1 MELAR
6 RISPL
11 NLLLISINGM
21 VGSAWLFAPLY
32 AAQLAGSGALVAWF
46 IGGVA
51 TLLIAFTFAELSSM
65 FPVAG
70 GTAQIPQLSHGSF
83 TSFMV
88 SWTAWLSS
96 LTMAPI
102 EVMAVLQ
109 YSASYLLHHPE
120 YAIPTLVHKV
130 NGVPVLT
137 SFGFVC
143 AVILMLV
150 MSIINV
156 ASFKG
161 LLRFNWLIFSFKLLV
176 ILLTIL
182 FLIDKQFYPQN
193 FSDFPIQ
200 LTSNWHGILAAV
212 ASGGIAFAFT
222 GFKHGVELAGEAKN
236 IRIGIPL
243 AIAGSVIICLLL
255 YLGLQVAFIG
265 ALNPSSLANGW
276 QQLSFPGD
284 FGPFAGIALSLGM
297 IWLLKLLYID
307 AAVSPLGAGLI
318 YMTSTARILYAMSDN
333 SFVPKFLTRLN
344 KEHLPIAAIII
355 NFVIG
360 LFLFLPLP
368 GWQAMVDFLVSA
380 MVISYAMGPISLLS
394 LRRQLATHKRLFH
407 LPYANYWCPIAFYC
421 CNLISY
427 WTGWETIWKL
437 DIALI
442 IGVVFFFTAY
452 KRKKLQGQELGF
464 RSLPW
469 IISYFLGMTI
479 ISYLGNFGGGINV
492 IPFGWD
498 FLAIAIFSIII
509 LCLAVNERLSY
520 PEFESN
526 LSFSNIA
533 NNNTV
538 EGSSLCIT
546 SLNK

>member
-1 MELAR
+1 MELSR

-32 AAQLAGSGALVAWF
+32 AAQLAGSGAIIAWL
-46 IGGVA
+46 IGGIA

-70 GTAQIPQLSHGSF
+70 GTAQIPQISHGSL
-83 TSFMV
+83 TSFIV
-88 SWTAWLSS
+88 SWAAWLSS

-102 EVMAVLQ
+102 EVMAILQ
-109 YSASYLLHHPE
+109 YAASYLLQHPE
-120 YAIPTLVHKV
+120 ISFPTIVHKV

-137 SFGFVC
+137 TIGFVC
-143 AVILMLV
+143 AVVLMLL

-161 LLRFNWLIFSFKLLV
+161 LIRWNSFIFLFKVFV
-176 ILLTIL
+176 IILTIT
-182 FLIDKQFYPQN
+182 FLIDAQFNQQN
-193 FSDFPIQ
+193 FSDFSFH
-200 LTSNWHGILAAV
+200 LTNNWHGILAAV

-236 IRIGIPL
+236 IRLGVPL

-255 YLGLQVAFIG
+255 YIGLQIAFIG
-265 ALNPSSLANGW
+265 AIDPNALSQGW
-276 QQLSFPGD
+276 QNLSFTGD
-284 FGPFAGIALSLGM
+284 FGPFAGIALGLGM
-297 IWLLKLLYID
+297 MWLLKLLFID

-333 SFVPKFLTRLN
+333 NFMPKFLTRLN
-344 KEHLPIAAIII
+344 KEHLPIAAISV
-355 NFVIG
+355 NFLIG
-360 LFLFLPLP
+360 LFLFLPFP

-394 LRRQLATHKRLFH
+394 FRKQLASHKRLFH
-407 LPYANYWCPIAFYC
+407 LPYAKYWCPIAFYC

-427 WTGWETIWKL
+427 WTGWQTIWKL
-437 DIALI
+437 DIALL
-442 IGVVFFFTAY
+442 IGVLFFLFAY
-452 KRKKLQGQELGF
+452 KRNKLQGQELGF
-464 RSLPW
+464 RSIPW
-469 IISYFLGMTI
+469 ICVYFLGMTA
-479 ISYLGNFGGGINV
+479 ISYMGNFGGGKNI

-498 FLAIAIFSIII
+498 FLVIAIFSAII
-509 LCLAVNERLSY
+509 LYIAVKERLSY

-526 LSFSNIA
+526 LSFSNI
-533 NNNTV
+533 NVGGDKN
-538 EGSSLCIT
+538 LCTT